1 MEEYEVI
8 VRDVTFILEAKNRGE
23 ALLEVESLL
32 MDRAHDWGQLEVS

>member
-8 VRDVTFILEAKNRGE
+8 VRDVTFILESKSKSE

-32 MDRAHDWGQLEVS
+32 MDRAHDWGKVEVL